1 MGITSASLQPWCI
14 ESVWFWSPWPSILL
28 RRAMDMEDLEKP
40 SSFRELSQ
48 EQCLVVTTK
57 NTCSQCSPT
66 MYNMLHLF
74 SMSPLHQLPDIGM
87 LQLSVVMAILLLIPL
102 AMDMLL
108 LRSLAMDMLLLMLA
122 MDILLRQSSTMDIL
136 PPMLVMDI
144 LLLRS
149 SAMGI
154 MSPLRLAMV
163 FLLYYQLVRS
173 APQTTFLPMDTLLI
187 TNLCMQY

>member
-74 SMSPLHQLPDIGM
+74 SMSPLHQLPDIGL

-108 LRSLAMDMLLLMLA
+108 LRLSTMDILPLMLV

-136 PPMLVMDI
+136 
-144 LLLRS
+144 LLR
-149 SAMGI
+149 
-154 MSPLRLAMV
+154 
-163 FLLYYQLVRS
+163 
-173 APQTTFLPMDTLLI
+173 
-187 TNLCMQY
+187 

>member
-74 SMSPLHQLPDIGM
+74 SMSPLHQLPDIGL

-102 AMDMLL
+102 TMDILP
-108 LRSLAMDMLLLMLA
+108 LMLV

-136 PPMLVMDI
+136 PPMSVMDI
-144 LLLRS
+144 LLLRP

-154 MSPLRLAMV
+154 MLPLRLAMV

-173 APQTTFLPMDTLLI
+173 APQTTFLPM
-187 TNLCMQY
+187 